1 MMPFTWLVV
10 VLWAVYCLAFLGASF
25 LMSPGDW
32 VNFLVDEIVP
42 VMLEAAIVAAVA
54 WLGGYLMTWSLRR
67 RA

>member
-1 MMPFTWLVV
+1 MVLFTWLVFSM
-10 VLWAVYCLAFLGASF
+10 WATYCLILVVASL

-54 WLGGYLMTWSLRR
+54 WLGGYLMTWSPRR